1 MNRALSKNFD
11 YAQVWWLIMCLTF
24 LSFFI
29 AHDQNFLSDAVAA
42 DRSYISIIIIAA
54 FFGASTHAAWHIF
67 VISARINCAGEILR
81 RSTVNGLEGSGGIND
96 TAENQIRVT
105 TGFEHPQSFIYRFRS
120 AVARHKKMNNEEI
133 AAREGALVL
142 DVFADRLR
150 NPSETGWY
158 LVDILIRLGLVG
170 TIIGFII
177 VLSAL
182 SEGPAPTGDNIQ
194 SLLIAM
200 SGGMGTALYTTLAG
214 LVCASLLGVQ
224 HMILARAIEHL
235 ISLLIDIK
243 ARVLTESDPA
253 ESNTAE
259 SDAA

>member
-24 LSFFI
+24 LSFFV
-29 AHDQNFLSDAVAA
+29 AHDQNFLSDAVEA

-54 FFGASTHAAWHIF
+54 FFGASMHAAWHIF
-67 VISARINCAGEILR
+67 VISGRINCAAEILR
-81 RSTVNGLEGSGGIND
+81 KSTVSDPKESRVEEDEFDI
-96 TAENQIRVT
+96 EKPVT
-105 TGFEHPQSFIYRFRS
+105 TGFEHPQSFIFRFRS
-120 AVARHKKMNNEEI
+120 AVAGHKEMNSAEI

-253 ESNTAE
+253 
-259 SDAA
+259 